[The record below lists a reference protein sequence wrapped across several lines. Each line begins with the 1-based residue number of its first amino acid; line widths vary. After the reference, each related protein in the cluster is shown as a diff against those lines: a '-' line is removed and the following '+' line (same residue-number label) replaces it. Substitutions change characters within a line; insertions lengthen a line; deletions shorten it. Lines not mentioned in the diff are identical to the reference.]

1 MSQKIQKYRLLAF
14 ERQNGRCYYCN
25 APVWLE
31 KIAEFAA
38 KFGISLRQATQLQC
52 TAEHLV
58 ARQDGGSDSSE
69 NIVAACWFCNT
80 RRHRRKSDLSPE
92 AFKKLVSKRINE
104 LKWHSKQ
111 HHHMLETL

>member
-1 MSQKIQKYRLLAF
+1 MSQKIQKSRLLAF

-58 ARQDGGSDSSE
+58 ARHDGGSDSSE
-69 NIVAACWFCNT
+69 NIVAACWFCNS
-80 RRHRRKSDLSPE
+80 RRHRRKSVPSPR
-92 AFKKLVSKRINE
+92 AFRKFVSKRIKQF
-104 LKWHSKQ
+104 KWHPKQ
-111 HHHMLETL
+111 LHNMLEI